1 MNRIIKD
8 FKVLLSEENQE
19 KFKESVIS
27 LAQSET
33 SMAHL
38 QELIPLDF
46 FLDYSTLVSSFFN
59 MYHSEVRMGRG
70 ISYVSFHNRL
80 EHLQETSVILRE
92 KESEGCKLI
101 GEHIK
106 SIYLHNYWQYSIRYR
121 QPLWFI

>member
-19 KFKESVIS
+19 KFKQRVIE
-27 LAQSET
+27 LAMAET

-38 QELIPLDF
+38 QESIPLDF

-59 MYHSEVRMGRG
+59 MYHSQVRMGKG

-80 EHLQETSVILRE
+80 EHLQEISNVLIQKENEVCRMVGELIKDVYARFVVITM
-92 KESEGCKLI
+92 SETVGNL
-101 GEHIK
+101 
-106 SIYLHNYWQYSIRYR
+106 Y
-121 QPLWFI
+121 

>member
-19 KFKESVIS
+19 KFKQRVIE
-27 LAQSET
+27 LAMAET

-38 QELIPLDF
+38 QESIPLDF

-59 MYHSEVRMGRG
+59 MYHSQVRMGKG

-80 EHLQETSVILRE
+80 EHLIQ
-92 KESEGCKLI
+92 KENEGCRMVGELI
-101 GEHIK
+101 KDVYARFVVITMSETVGNL
-106 SIYLHNYWQYSIRYR
+106 Y
-121 QPLWFI
+121 